1 MEEELKKVNETLN
14 KQNDEMKKQLDA
26 ILDNQRKITKEIHY
40 NRIVFGLV
48 MLISLLYIWLQTKHL
63 GDILGTLIEIFL
75 PN

>member
-1 MEEELKKVNETLN
+1 MEEELKKVNETLA